1 MRMQQQQEEEYGD
14 EEEEGEP
21 MEMDE
26 AQLHAYMLYHQ
37 QQQQLAEGQQYLE
50 DMDDEEDM

>member
-50 DMDDEEDM
+50 GMDDEEDM

>member
-1 MRMQQQQEEEYGD
+1 MRMQQQQEEYGD
-14 EEEEGEP
+14 EEGEP

-50 DMDDEEDM
+50 DIDDEEDM